1 MSRRL
6 FDRYLQRRTLVH
18 AVFDLSLVVLSV
30 LAVVIAL
37 GDQPYRVVPVA
48 ATHGFSLAACMV
60 VINTASGF
68 YRQRHDRT
76 FAQSCLRA
84 AVALL
89 LALVLAYGIF
99 SLIPTGTGE
108 REALKFAAMVGVAA
122 VTVNRGYAA
131 HIGASRNARH
141 RILIY
146 GAGPAAR
153 LVGEALDKAS
163 PRAEI
168 VGYLAGPNEAESSV
182 TMARLLPANAS
193 LVETVQVLGVDEIVV
208 ALTERRK
215 GSMPMRALLD
225 CKLSGVRISDAQTHF
240 EKSCRQINLNYVS
253 AGSLI
258 FGSGF
263 NQSSYR
269 TAVKRAFDV
278 AGTLLLLVLTAPV
291 MLVTALLIALES
303 RGPIVYRQER
313 VGLHGR
319 VFKVLKFR
327 SMRSDAEKDGT
338 PRFAAARDDR
348 VTRVGR
354 VIRTFRIDEI
364 PQLVNV
370 LRGEMSLVGP
380 RPERPFFVGQLTE
393 ALPYYAARHS
403 LKPGITGWAQVCYQ
417 YGATLEDSREKLQ
430 YDLYYVKNHSLRL
443 DLLILLKTVAVV
455 LSGKGSR

>member
-1 MSRRL
+1 MPRRL

-18 AVFDLSLVVLSV
+18 ALFDLSLVLLSV
-30 LAVVIAL
+30 LAVVIAFS
-37 GDQPYRVVPVA
+37 DKPYRVVPVA
-48 ATHGFSLAACMV
+48 ATHGFSLAACML

-76 FAQSCLRA
+76 FAQSCMRA

-89 LALVLAYGIF
+89 LALVMAYGIF
-99 SLIPTGTGE
+99 SLIPTGTGV
-108 REALKFAAMVGVAA
+108 RDALKFAAMLGVAA

-141 RILIY
+141 RILVF

-153 LVGEALDKAS
+153 MLGEALQEAA
-163 PRAEI
+163 PRTEI
-168 VGYLAGPNEAESSV
+168 VGYFAGPNEAETSISS
-182 TMARLLPANAS
+182 TKLLPTTVS
-193 LVETVQVLGVDEIVV
+193 LTETVHALGVDEIVV
-208 ALTERRK
+208 ALSERRK
-215 GSMPMRALLD
+215 GNMPMRALLD
-225 CKLSGVRISDAQTHF
+225 CKLSGVRVSDAQSHF
-240 EKSCRQINLNYVS
+240 EKSCRQIKLDYLN
-253 AGSLI
+253 AGWLV
-258 FGSGF
+258 FGPGF
-263 NQSSYR
+263 NQSAYR
-269 TAVKRAFDV
+269 TSVKRVFDM
-278 AGTLLLLVLTAPV
+278 AGTLLLLVLAAPIMV
-291 MLVTALLIALES
+291 ITALLIVLES

-313 VGLHGR
+313 VGAHGR

-327 SMRSDAEKDGT
+327 SMRNDAEKDGT
-338 PRFAAARDDR
+338 PRFAAAQDDR

-370 LRGEMSLVGP
+370 LRGEMSLIGP

-443 DLLILLKTVAVV
+443 DLLILLKTVVVV